1 MAEKK
6 DQANTGLNQLEIEQL
21 EELLCVSLD
30 NQEDSDTDRI
40 LDLLQMIEE
49 RKNQSES
56 VPDLD
61 VDKAWETFQSV
72 YAAEDV
78 LYPIETADPA
88 IEKQPRRKRLSLR
101 RVLIGVAV
109 AACLLALAIPTAV
122 GTKIFQQMVGTWTE
136 EEFQFESQTED
147 VPTETE
153 IQQSDT
159 ARNDDVVRKN
169 NYTSLKQALNDY
181 GITEKILPTYIPK
194 EYTLSQVSVT
204 ELNLAKKVI
213 FSAFYEA
220 DNDRTLSIIYKYN
233 LRGNM
238 GSTTYEK
245 DEREVQSYT
254 VNGITHYIF
263 HNYDRVAATWFNKN
277 IECSVH
283 ADCTVQEM
291 KKIIDSIYKG

>member
-6 DQANTGLNQLEIEQL
+6 DQANTGLNQLETEQL

-56 VPDLD
+56 VPDLNI
-61 VDKAWETFQSV
+61 DKAWETFQSV
-72 YAAEDV
+72 YAAEDL
-78 LYPIETADPA
+78 LYPVETADQA
-88 IEKQPRRKRLSLR
+88 IEKQPRNKSLSLR

-213 FSAFYEA
+213 FSAFYQA

>member
-40 LDLLQMIEE
+40 LDLLQMIED
-49 RKNQSES
+49 RKNQSQS

-61 VDKAWETFQSV
+61 IDKAWETFQSA
-72 YAAEDV
+72 YASEDV
-78 LYPIETADPA
+78 LYPVETAHQA
-88 IEKQPRRKRLSLR
+88 IEKQPRKKRLSLR

-136 EEFQFESQTED
+136 EEFEFERQTED

-169 NYTSLKQALNDY
+169 DYTSLKQALNDY

-233 LRGNM
+233 LRDNM

-291 KKIIDSIYKG
+291 KKIVDSIYKG

>member
-1 MAEKK
+1 M
-6 DQANTGLNQLEIEQL
+6 
-21 EELLCVSLD
+21 
-30 NQEDSDTDRI
+30 
-40 LDLLQMIEE
+40 
-49 RKNQSES
+49 
-56 VPDLD
+56 
-61 VDKAWETFQSV
+61 
-72 YAAEDV
+72 
-78 LYPIETADPA
+78 
-88 IEKQPRRKRLSLR
+88 SLR
-101 RVLIGVAV
+101 RVWIGVAV

>member
-6 DQANTGLNQLEIEQL
+6 DQANTGLNQLETEQL

-56 VPDLD
+56 VPDLNI
-61 VDKAWETFQSV
+61 DKAWETFQSV
-72 YAAEDV
+72 YAAEDL
-78 LYPIETADPA
+78 LYPVETADQA

-101 RVLIGVAV
+101 RVLTGVAV

>member
-6 DQANTGLNQLEIEQL
+6 DQANTGLNQLETEQL

-56 VPDLD
+56 VPDLNI
-61 VDKAWETFQSV
+61 DKAWGTFQSV
-72 YAAEDV
+72 YAAEDL
-78 LYPIETADPA
+78 LYPVETADQA
-88 IEKQPRRKRLSLR
+88 IEKQPRNKSLSLR

>member
-6 DQANTGLNQLEIEQL
+6 DQANTGLNQLETEQL

-56 VPDLD
+56 VPDLNI
-61 VDKAWETFQSV
+61 DKAWETFQSV

>member
-6 DQANTGLNQLEIEQL
+6 DQANTGLNQLETEQL

-101 RVLIGVAV
+101 RVLTGVAV

>member
-6 DQANTGLNQLEIEQL
+6 DQANTGLNQLETEQL

-136 EEFQFESQTED
+136 EEFQFESEMDNT
-147 VPTETE
+147 PSETSVQQGE
-153 IQQSDT
+153 IQ
-159 ARNDDVVRKN
+159 RKN
-169 NYTSLKQALNDY
+169 DYTSLQEALDDY
-181 GITEKILPTYIPK
+181 GITEKVMPTYIPK
-194 EYTLSQVSVT
+194 EYTLSEVSVT
-204 ELNLAKKVI
+204 ELTMSKRVVFNG
-213 FSAFYEA
+213 FYETN
-220 DNDRTLSIIYKYN
+220 NDRSLSITYYYYLRN
-233 LRGNM
+233 LTDEAI
-238 GSTTYEK
+238 SATYEK
-245 DEREVQSYT
+245 DEREVQSY
-254 VNGITHYIF
+254 VVQGITHYIF
-263 HNYDRVAATWFNKN
+263 YNYDRVAAVWFNEN
-277 IECSVH
+277 IECSIH
-283 ADCTVQEM
+283 ADCTIQEM
-291 KKIIDSIYKG
+291 KKMIDSIYKG

>member
-6 DQANTGLNQLEIEQL
+6 DQANTGLNQLETEQL

-56 VPDLD
+56 VPDLNI
-61 VDKAWETFQSV
+61 DKAWETFQSV
-72 YAAEDV
+72 YAAEDL
-78 LYPIETADPA
+78 LYPVETADQA
-88 IEKQPRRKRLSLR
+88 IEKQPRNKSLSLR